1 MYSKCDIKKQS
12 IPTPT
17 DGNSAREYLRDAM
30 LPSAFQSRGDN
41 VSINHIEVHEDAWR
55 KIFEVCQ
62 ISEHIILKWQKP
74 KDKPIKSK

>member
-1 MYSKCDIKKQS
+1 
-12 IPTPT
+12 
-17 DGNSAREYLRDAM
+17 M

-55 KIFEVCQ
+55 KIFEVYQ